1 MLTQTVSKTEEQTM
15 KKTIVGSLLLAVLL
29 AGAPAGAATTCICIG
44 VANTKMCGGIGGS
57 FLRVHRDVSAS
68 LFGRFL
74 MTPAA
79 KAEFDAAGQA
89 FDVSTGW
96 FCIK

>member
-1 MLTQTVSKTEEQTM
+1 M
-15 KKTIVGSLLLAVLL
+15 KKTIIGSLLLAVLL
-29 AGAPAGAATTCICIG
+29 SVAPAGAATTCICVG
-44 VANTKMCGGIGGS
+44 VANTKMCGGIGGN
-57 FLRVHRDVSAS
+57 FLKVHRNVSAS

-89 FDVSTGW
+89 FDGNTGW

>member
-1 MLTQTVSKTEEQTM
+1 M
-15 KKTIVGSLLLAVLL
+15 KKAIIGSLLLTVLL
-29 AGAPAGAATTCICIG
+29 TVAPAGAATTCICIG
-44 VANTKMCGGIGGS
+44 IANTKMCGAGGIGGS
-57 FLRVHRDVSAS
+57 FLKVHRNVSAS
-68 LFGRFL
+68 LFGSYL

-89 FDVSTGW
+89 FDTSTGW